1 MLGKIHNSKFYFAN
15 LQHEKFKKKLFL
27 YQNYPMFVTNETTS
41 PDLGSPIISV
51 SAVNLQ
57 LRQDIDEQMER
68 FSETSSIELVIQGG
82 SYEPPPAV
90 KIPESHRMQFNHYPG
105 SKTIGNMPID
115 IVKSFAP
122 VLPQNDQKQQE
133 NSDIYSDYIQ
143 DPYNLTLQIEAGS
156 VGSDPVRN
164 DSVPSAS
171 TIFQSSSYF
180 SNESSDLKSP
190 GSELFNRP

>member
-1 MLGKIHNSKFYFAN
+1 
-15 LQHEKFKKKLFL
+15 
-27 YQNYPMFVTNETTS
+27 MFVTNETTS
-41 PDLGSPIISV
+41 PDLGSPIVTV
-51 SAVNLQ
+51 STVNASQ
-57 LRQDIDEQMER
+57 FRPQDIDEQMER

-82 SYEPPPAV
+82 SYEPPQQQPAV
-90 KIPESHRMQFNHYPG
+90 KIPESHMMQFNTYPG
-105 SKTIGNMPID
+105 SKNLGRVPID

-122 VLPQNDQKQQE
+122 VLNQNEQRHNDG
-133 NSDIYSDYIQ
+133 NDIYSDYIQ

-156 VGSDPVRN
+156 VGSDVVRN

-180 SNESSDLKSP
+180 SNETSDLTSP